1 MKQPPLEKDFA
12 YYMKVGLSVV
22 CANLHRLKASRDV
35 TKKKTSWRPSTRP
48 FLDWGFGTL
57 SIAMCTLKNKI
68 RKKYG
73 CN

>member
-48 FLDWGFGTL
+48 FLD
-57 SIAMCTLKNKI
+57 
-68 RKKYG
+68 
-73 CN
+73 